1 MLAPLESAVVAPGV
15 VSVETNVKTVQHL
28 EGGIVD
34 AILVRDGDKVAAG
47 DVLVRLQNTLPV
59 SALNEVQAQYFEAR
73 ATEARLVAERDGK
86 AAIDF
91 PEELRRR
98 AADEAVQDAIAGQES
113 IFRSRSAIV
122 AQQQLILDRT
132 VAGLE
137 AQIAGLEGQIA
148 AARKRIAL
156 IDDELTGALALHEQG
171 LMIKSQVLELQRD
184 RAEFEGDASGYLA
197 EVGRRGRTSRP
208 PGCACPR
215 RAPPPSRSGPRT
227 PHDAGPRLRAGAE
240 ARRRRGRHEPHRD
253 PLADRRNRGRAQG
266 PHHRRR
272 RRRRRAAAR
281 HRAGQR
287 QAGGAGAPST
297 RSTSTRSGPGCR

>member
-15 VSVETNVKTVQHL
+15 ISVETNVKTVQHL

-47 DVLVRLQNTLPV
+47 DVLIRLQNTLPV
-59 SALNEVQAQYFEAR
+59 SALNEVQAEYFEAR

-98 AADEAVQDAIAGQES
+98 MADEAVQDAIAGQES

-137 AQIAGLEGQIA
+137 AQIAGP
-148 AARKRIAL
+148 
-156 IDDELTGALALHEQG
+156 
-171 LMIKSQVLELQRD
+171 
-184 RAEFEGDASGYLA
+184 
-197 EVGRRGRTSRP
+197 RGP
-208 PGCACPR
+208 
-215 RAPPPSRSGPRT
+215 
-227 PHDAGPRLRAGAE
+227 D
-240 ARRRRGRHEPHRD
+240 RRRPQAHR
-253 PLADRRNRGRAQG
+253 ADRRRA
-266 PHHRRR
+266 HRRAR
-272 RRRRRAAAR
+272 AAGAGADDQVAGARAAA
-281 HRAGQR
+281 
-287 QAGGAGAPST
+287 
-297 RSTSTRSGPGCR
+297 GPGRV